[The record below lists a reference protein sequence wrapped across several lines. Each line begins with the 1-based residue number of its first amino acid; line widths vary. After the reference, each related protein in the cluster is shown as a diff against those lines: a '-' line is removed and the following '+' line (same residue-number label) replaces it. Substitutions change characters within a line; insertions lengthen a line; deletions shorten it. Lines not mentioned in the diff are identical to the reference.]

1 MNKSLWLIAAMALG
15 LTAQAQTE
23 PKPLQEAKEVF
34 GDVVRINQL
43 PTNFNYQALITE
55 KGNVVKEK
63 ELKLKITLLKD
74 AEHQYFVEEHNVK
87 TSSTGLVNL
96 LVGTGTALK
105 GTLAGV
111 AWDEGIFIAIE
122 ADFGAGYQS
131 LGAPVKMM
139 AAPYAQCALSAPVV
153 RGTGLD
159 KEQPIFQVQNADG
172 FPVISVYEDAI
183 SVNVAEDAE
192 GTRRPRG
199 GFAVRSFQ
207 AVPMRGD
214 QPKFEAIER
223 LKLVDG
229 SFQAYIDPV
238 QDMRRPRGGFAVMT
252 RDNSLRA
259 GNLPKGG
266 SDVVLMN
273 LSQRESYFT
282 LDKRIASS
290 SLQVRNRC
298 NNDEV
303 VLAFANNGKIAT
315 GRTKDDALVEVG
327 KNTSQN
333 IVVTW
338 PIEDVMATPAT
349 LFFNTF
355 IRWRTP
361 HVTFDGKDNISF
373 RIKLINLEGK
383 KRITDYLSVGY
394 YKGKDDALVYG
405 IFLKPDVDM
414 HGDTEIPEGKIRI
427 SSITNPNLFK
437 TIDFTNPYMM
447 DTINLMADRA
457 RIKLGRDTQTR
468 VALSCVRE
476 GYTEEYQEFL
486 RNVDIKVEP
495 RKADELLPNESPTN
509 YKAMDGALVF
519 SLNGTELTMKIVDQ
533 KKFTEALGTFT
544 GEVEVNVPIWYKYP
558 ENFVAK
564 VKNGGKVRKIYS
576 PGYINL
582 LVEK

>member
-15 LTAQAQTE
+15 LTVQAQTE

-55 KGNVVKEK
+55 KGEVVKEK

-74 AEHQYFVEEHNVK
+74 AEKQYFIEEHNVK

-105 GTLAGV
+105 GTLAEV

-172 FPVISVYEDAI
+172 FPVFSVYEDAI

-207 AVPMRGD
+207 AVSMRGEK
-214 QPKFEAIER
+214 PMYEAIER
-223 LKLVDG
+223 LRLEDG
-229 SFQAYIDPV
+229 RFRAYIDPE
-238 QDMRRPRGGFAVMT
+238 QDTRRPRGGFAVMT

-259 GNLPKGG
+259 GNLPTVGG
-266 SDVVLMN
+266 DVVLMN

-282 LDKRIASS
+282 LDKNIASS
-290 SLQVRNRC
+290 SLEVRNRC
-298 NNDEV
+298 NNDEM
-303 VLAFANNGKIAT
+303 VLAFANNGRIKT
-315 GRTKDDALVEVG
+315 GRTKDDALVKVE
-327 KNTSQN
+327 KNSSQT
-333 IVVTW
+333 VAVTW
-338 PIEDVMATPAT
+338 PMEEGVVPPPP

-355 IRWRTP
+355 FRWRAP
-361 HVTFDGKDNISF
+361 HVTFGGNEKISYNIE
-373 RIKLINLEGK
+373 LIDLEGK
-383 KRITDYLSVGY
+383 ERITDYLSVGH
-394 YKGKDDALVYG
+394 YKGKDGKLVYG
-405 IFLKPDVDM
+405 LSLKPNVDM
-414 HGDTEIPEGKIRI
+414 HGDTEIPKGKIKI
-427 SSITNPNLFK
+427 SSTANPSLSK
-437 TIDFTNPYMM
+437 TIEFTNPGFR
-447 DTINLMADRA
+447 DTINLTAERA
-457 RIKLGRDTQTR
+457 RIKLGRDAEAS

-476 GYTEEYQEFL
+476 GYTGEYEEFL
-486 RNVDIKVEP
+486 RNLDIKVEP
-495 RKADELLPNESPTN
+495 RKADELLPSESPAD
-509 YKAMDGALVF
+509 YKVMDGALVF
-519 SLNGTELTMKIVDQ
+519 SLNGTKLTLKIVDKQ
-533 KKFTEALGTFT
+533 KFTDALGTFV
-544 GEVEVNVPIWYKYP
+544 GEIEVKVPIWYKYP
-558 ENFVAK
+558 DNLVAK
-564 VKNGGKVRKIYS
+564 MKDGGKVKKLYS
-576 PGYINL
+576 SGHINL